1 MEREREGKA
10 QRGRR
15 KGYGGRNGG
24 RKRNG
29 GREQK
34 KEMKRER
41 ASGTIGRRKGN
52 EWKR

>member
-34 KEMKRER
+34 KRNEEGE
-41 ASGTIGRRKGN
+41 SVWHDRKEKGQ
-52 EWKR
+52 